1 MTPTTSTSI
10 ADELLTVSQL
20 RVRLHCRQSEV
31 RPWLEAHHVPARK
44 GPGRAL
50 DCQGIAKPGDKK
62 SGGGW
67 LGNHRGI
74 LGSWPGWDRCDLF
87 QE

>member
-1 MTPTTSTSI
+1 MTPTTITPI

-50 DCQGIAKPGDKK
+50 LYRWGDVLDAMTPPAPPPKGRK
-62 SGGGW
+62 SASGT
-67 LGNHRGI
+67 LKRI
-74 LGSWPGWDRCDLF
+74 PLR
-87 QE
+87 